1 MALTRGGT
9 QVIGMYGASRG
20 QRLVVGA
27 EGFLDA
33 QAVHRQQRDER
44 MVPAR
49 GELGLDEQGAEL
61 APVEPER
68 TGLVVHLGT
77 RMCWAGLRSMSC
89 SCSQ

>member
-1 MALTRGGT
+1 
-9 QVIGMYGASRG
+9 
-20 QRLVVGA
+20 
-27 EGFLDA
+27 
-33 QAVHRQQRDER
+33 